1 MIDLSLLRIL
11 KYRGDF
17 FRIRKRIPDA
27 AVDKNTV
34 KILDTFEVYF
44 DRFPEHTV
52 IDIPTML
59 PVFRSL
65 NTGMKEETRQAFEQI
80 LKTVKTDVDEDTKS
94 TVMQFLLEL
103 RLGTSIALLLEQWD
117 AGDLPNIHAAL
128 REATDEFELDADIKS
143 LDYLRPD
150 IRALINASL
159 DENGL
164 QWSLTCLREA
174 MRGLRG
180 GDFGIIAARPD
191 KGKTTFLVSECMHLL
206 KQLPLDRNLIWLN
219 NEGPGDRIYMR
230 AVQGALGLK
239 QSELRA
245 LDAASEGGASAAFF
259 KAIGG
264 DTRLRVVDIHGLDT
278 YAVENI
284 IRNNA
289 AGLVVFDM
297 IDNIRGFGDSARTDL
312 ALEKMY
318 GWARE
323 LCVKYDFIGLAT
335 SQISNDGDG
344 MQFPTLGMLKDSKTG
359 KQGACDFQLMI
370 GASNDPNLAG
380 MRYIGLP
387 KNKLRREGARG
398 DPRATVNFRPQIA
411 RFDDVPIDP
420 TTEE

>member
-191 KGKTTFLVSECMHLL
+191 KGKTTFLVSE
-206 KQLPLDRNLIWLN
+206 
-219 NEGPGDRIYMR
+219 
-230 AVQGALGLK
+230 
-239 QSELRA
+239 
-245 LDAASEGGASAAFF
+245 
-259 KAIGG
+259 
-264 DTRLRVVDIHGLDT
+264 
-278 YAVENI
+278 
-284 IRNNA
+284 
-289 AGLVVFDM
+289 
-297 IDNIRGFGDSARTDL
+297 
-312 ALEKMY
+312 
-318 GWARE
+318 
-323 LCVKYDFIGLAT
+323 
-335 SQISNDGDG
+335 
-344 MQFPTLGMLKDSKTG
+344 
-359 KQGACDFQLMI
+359 
-370 GASNDPNLAG
+370 
-380 MRYIGLP
+380 
-387 KNKLRREGARG
+387 
-398 DPRATVNFRPQIA
+398 
-411 RFDDVPIDP
+411 
-420 TTEE
+420 